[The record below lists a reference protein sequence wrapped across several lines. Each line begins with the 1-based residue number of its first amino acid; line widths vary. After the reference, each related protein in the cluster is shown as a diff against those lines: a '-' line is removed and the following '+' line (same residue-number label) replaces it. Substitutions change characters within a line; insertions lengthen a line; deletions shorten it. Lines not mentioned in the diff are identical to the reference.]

1 MGMEDIIGIARARLT
16 VSSNVTTSVAVVA
29 AR

>member
-1 MGMEDIIGIARARLT
+1 MGVEDIIGIVRARLT
-16 VSSNVTTSVAVVA
+16 VSGNVTTSVAVVA